1 MWREVAKP
9 QRPQGGPGPP
19 GMELSLPQAGA
30 KSGLQTLDPRMAQLV
45 GSLLP
50 HLLGQIIWS
59 TQRGPVSYPHSHST
73 CTTVLTKNLSSAGCL
88 SLLPRLCRSQ
98 QACCSHPSLASVPWF
113 PQKREGRLVS
123 NCLFLA
129 PWRRQFWILPSLPP
143 PHAFCQSQE
152 HTHVHT
158 SQPLF
163 SHRPPSPC
171 SPLTPRLPGLEG
183 TPKVIWF
190 SSPHSELQHGC
201 LPQDPRQDSS
211 AFFLHISKDRELTTS
226 QDRFLP
232 LDCSDL
238 SISSIHGRGFLFS
251 VALSMTSHVLALL
264 TEMLRPHM
272 VPPEPHHLQVREP
285 RGLSSFLL
293 CHGFLC
299 FHCP

>member
-45 GSLLP
+45 GSMLP

-59 TQRGPVSYPHSHST
+59 TQRGTVSYPHSHST

-98 QACCSHPSLASVPWF
+98 QACCSHPSLASAPWF

-163 SHRPPSPC
+163 SHRPPPLFSTDSPAPRTGRNPQGHLVLL
-171 SPLTPRLPGLEG
+171 SPLRIAAWMSSARSPPRLL
-183 TPKVIWF
+183 
-190 SSPHSELQHGC
+190 HLLLAHLQGQGAHY
-201 LPQDPRQDSS
+201 LPRQVS
-211 AFFLHISKDRELTTS
+211 AFR
-226 QDRFLP
+226 
-232 LDCSDL
+232 
-238 SISSIHGRGFLFS
+238 
-251 VALSMTSHVLALL
+251 LL
-264 TEMLRPHM
+264 
-272 VPPEPHHLQVREP
+272 
-285 RGLSSFLL
+285 
-293 CHGFLC
+293 
-299 FHCP
+299 